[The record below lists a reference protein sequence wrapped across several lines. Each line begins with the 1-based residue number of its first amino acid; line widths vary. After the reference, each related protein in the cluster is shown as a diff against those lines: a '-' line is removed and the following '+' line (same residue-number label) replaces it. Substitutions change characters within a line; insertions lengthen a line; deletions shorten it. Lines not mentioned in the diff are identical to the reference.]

1 MSAVTLIRSAVSSTS
16 EGRSQRQ
23 IGERWVRALSLVA
36 VTVATWMLCTLMG
49 GTWMFVARDMHPHEA
64 LVEVAESL
72 GGPISLAYVFLALF
86 ASVLLVPSLL
96 GLLTQAAQANLGGR
110 EEHLAV
116 LRLIG
121 ATAGEVR
128 GMMILESLR
137 QALVGL
143 VLGSVLYVVT
153 CPVWSLLTFQE
164 KRVGTWE
171 MFTWWV
177 IPAAWIVVLVLAAC
191 SVWLALRRVAVT
203 PLGVTKK
210 IPPKGQ
216 NMITLVLSA
225 VGAVVLYRYLGSLEL
240 APGADAAAFAGM
252 LVVAGG
258 ILTVNALIAVGV
270 IQLLARLS
278 YRVPGAA
285 NYVATRRVGRGAK
298 TTWKRV
304 TALFFVA
311 FIGGIGGR
319 ISAMPDIDDDPALRM
334 ITSDIPAGVVI
345 TVVFAAVLLVSSTLL
360 TQTLAVVEQK
370 QLTKSLYF
378 IGAPAVFH
386 TKVAVRE
393 VGVPMLVVALLGFAM
408 GSLMG
413 VGMVVFQ
420 VDVLDKMVLFGSLV
434 VAALVGCVLAVLGT
448 GRLREKVLLGMGRV
462 KD

>member
-1 MSAVTLIRSAVSSTS
+1 MSAVTLMRSAVSQTS

-49 GTWMFVARDMHPHEA
+49 GTWMFVARNMHPHEA
-64 LVEVAESL
+64 LVAMEQNL
-72 GGPISLAYVFLALF
+72 GEPISLPYVFLALF

-96 GLLTQAAQANLGGR
+96 GLLTQAARANLGGR

-153 CPVWSLLTFQE
+153 CPAWSLLTLQE

-171 MFTWWV
+171 IFTWWV

-216 NMITLVLSA
+216 SVITLVLSV
-225 VGAVVLYRYLGSLEL
+225 VGAVVLYRTLGSLTIT
-240 APGADAAAFAGM
+240 DAQAFAGM

-304 TALFFVA
+304 TALYFVA
-311 FIGGIGGR
+311 FIGGIGSWL
-319 ISAMPDIDDDPALRM
+319 SAVPEIEDQPALHM
-334 ITSDIPAGVVI
+334 ITSDISSGVVI
-345 TVVFAAVLLVSSTLL
+345 TVVFAAVLMVSSTLL
-360 TQTLAVVEQK
+360 TQALSVVEQK
-370 QLTKSLYF
+370 QLTKSFYF
-378 IGAPAVFH
+378 IGAPAAFH

-393 VGVPMLVVALLGFAM
+393 VGMPMLVVSLLGFGM

-413 VGMVVFQ
+413 TIMVV
-420 VDVLDKMVLFGSLV
+420 VHVNVMDKLVLFGVLV
-434 VAALVGCVLAVLGT
+434 VVALIGCVLAVLGT
-448 GRLREKVLLGMGRV
+448 GRLREKVLLGMGRA

>member
-1 MSAVTLIRSAVSSTS
+1 MSSVTLMRSAVSQTS

-36 VTVATWMLCTLMG
+36 VTVASWMMCTLMG
-49 GTWMFVARDMHPHEA
+49 GTWMFVARDRHPHEA
-64 LVEVAESL
+64 LVEVSKDL
-72 GGPISLAYVFLALF
+72 GGPISLEYVFLALF

-96 GLLTQAAQANLGGR
+96 GLLTQAARANLGGR

-153 CPVWSLLTFQE
+153 CPAWSLLTFQE

-171 MFTWWV
+171 MLTWWV

-216 NMITLVLSA
+216 SWITLVLSV
-225 VGAVVLYRYLGSLEL
+225 VGAVVLYRALGSMNL
-240 APGADAAAFAGM
+240 APGADAAAYAGM

-258 ILTVNALIAVGV
+258 ILTVNALIAVGI

-304 TALFFVA
+304 TALYFVA
-311 FIGGIGGR
+311 FIGGIGGWF
-319 ISAMPDIDDDPALRM
+319 SAVPEIEEAPALKM
-334 ITSDIPAGVVI
+334 IAGDIPSGVVI
-345 TVVFAAVLLVSSTLL
+345 TVVFATVLMVSSTLL
-360 TQTLAVVEQK
+360 TQALSVVEQK

-378 IGAPAVFH
+378 IGAPAAFH
-386 TKVAVRE
+386 TKVAARE
-393 VGVPMLVVALLGFAM
+393 VGVPMLLVALLGFGM

-413 VGMVVFQ
+413 TVMVLVH
-420 VDVLDKMVLFGSLV
+420 VNVLDKLVLFGGLV
-434 VAALVGCVLAVLGT
+434 LVALAGCVLAVVGT
-448 GRLREKVLLGMGRV
+448 GRLREQVLLGMGRA

>member
-1 MSAVTLIRSAVSSTS
+1 MSAVTLMRSAVSSTS

-23 IGERWVRALSLVA
+23 IGERWVRALSLVS

-49 GTWMFVARDMHPHEA
+49 GTWMFVARNMHPHEA
-64 LVEVAESL
+64 LVEADPL
-72 GGPISLAYVFLALF
+72 SLAYVFLALF

-96 GLLTQAAQANLGGR
+96 GLLTQAARANLGGR

-143 VLGSVLYVVT
+143 MLGSVLYVVT
-153 CPVWSLLTFQE
+153 CPAWSLLAFQE
-164 KRVGTWE
+164 KRVGAWE
-171 MFTWWV
+171 MLTWWV
-177 IPAAWIVVLVLAAC
+177 IPVAWIVVLVLAAC

-216 NMITLVLSA
+216 SVITLVLSV
-225 VGAVVLYRYLGSLEL
+225 VGAVLLYRYLSSLTI
-240 APGADAAAFAGM
+240 APEADALEFVVV

-304 TALFFVA
+304 TALYFVA
-311 FIGGIGGR
+311 FIGGVGGWF
-319 ISAMPDIDDDPALRM
+319 SAVPEIDEAPALMM
-334 ITSDIPAGVVI
+334 IAGDIPSGVVI
-345 TVVFAAVLLVSSTLL
+345 TVVFATLLMVSSTLL
-360 TQTLAVVEQK
+360 TQALGVVEQK

-378 IGAPAVFH
+378 IGAPAAFH

-393 VGVPMLVVALLGFAM
+393 VGIPMLVVALLGFGM

-413 VGMVVFQ
+413 SVMVFAHVN
-420 VDVLDKMVLFGSLV
+420 VLDKVALFGALV
-434 VAALVGCVLAVLGT
+434 VVALIGCVLAVLGT
-448 GRLREKVLLGMGRV
+448 GRLREKVLAQTGRE

>member
-1 MSAVTLIRSAVSSTS
+1 MSAVTLMRSAVSQTS

-23 IGERWVRALSLVA
+23 IGERWVRALSLVS

-49 GTWMFVARDMHPHEA
+49 GTWMFVGRNMHPHEA
-64 LVEVAESL
+64 LVEVDPL
-72 GGPISLAYVFLALF
+72 SLAYVFLALF

-96 GLLTQAAQANLGGR
+96 GLLTQAARANLGGR
-110 EEHLAV
+110 EEHLAA

-128 GMMILESLR
+128 GMMILESLH
-137 QALVGL
+137 QALIGL
-143 VLGSVLYVVT
+143 VLGSVLYVIT
-153 CPVWSLLTFQE
+153 CPAWSLLTFQE
-164 KRVGTWE
+164 KRVGAWE
-171 MFTWWV
+171 MLTWWV

-216 NMITLVLSA
+216 SVITLVLSV
-225 VGAVVLYRYLGSLEL
+225 VGAVVLYRYLSSLTI
-240 APGADAAAFAGM
+240 APEADALEFVVM

-304 TALFFVA
+304 TALYFVA
-311 FIGGIGGR
+311 FIGGIGSWL
-319 ISAMPDIDDDPALRM
+319 SAVPEIEDQPALHM
-334 ITSDIPAGVVI
+334 ITSDISSGVVI
-345 TVVFAAVLLVSSTLL
+345 TVVFAAVLMVSSTLL
-360 TQTLAVVEQK
+360 TQALSVVEQK
-370 QLTKSLYF
+370 QLTKSFYF
-378 IGAPAVFH
+378 IGAPAAFH

-393 VGVPMLVVALLGFAM
+393 VGMPMLVVSLLGFGM

-413 VGMVVFQ
+413 TIMVV
-420 VDVLDKMVLFGSLV
+420 VHVNVMDKLVLFGVLV
-434 VAALVGCVLAVLGT
+434 VVALIGCVLAVLGT
-448 GRLREKVLLGMGRV
+448 GRLREKVLLGMGRA

>member
-1 MSAVTLIRSAVSSTS
+1 MSAVTLMRSAVSQTS

-23 IGERWVRALSLVA
+23 IGERWMRALSLVS

-49 GTWMFVARDMHPHEA
+49 GTWMFVARNMHPHEA
-64 LVEVAESL
+64 LVEVDPLSM
-72 GGPISLAYVFLALF
+72 AYVFLALF

-96 GLLTQAAQANLGGR
+96 GLLTQAARANLGGR

-153 CPVWSLLTFQE
+153 CPAWSLLAFQE
-164 KRVGTWE
+164 KRVGAWE
-171 MFTWWV
+171 MLTWWV
-177 IPAAWIVVLVLAAC
+177 IPVAWIVVLVLAAC

-216 NMITLVLSA
+216 SVITLVLSV
-225 VGAVVLYRYLGSLEL
+225 VGAVLLYRYLSSLTI
-240 APGADAAAFAGM
+240 APEADALEFVVV

-278 YRVPGAA
+278 YRMPGAA

-304 TALFFVA
+304 TALYFVA
-311 FIGGIGGR
+311 FIGGVGGWF
-319 ISAMPDIDDDPALRM
+319 SAVPEIDEAPALMM
-334 ITSDIPAGVVI
+334 IAGDIPSGVAI
-345 TVVFAAVLLVSSTLL
+345 TVVFATLLMVSSTLL
-360 TQTLAVVEQK
+360 TQALGVVEQK

-378 IGAPAVFH
+378 IGAPAAFH

-393 VGVPMLVVALLGFAM
+393 VGIPMLVVTLLGFGM

-413 VGMVVFQ
+413 TAMVVAH
-420 VDVLDKMVLFGSLV
+420 VNVLDKVALFGALV
-434 VAALVGCVLAVLGT
+434 VVALIGCVLAVLGT
-448 GRLREKVLLGMGRV
+448 GRLREQVLLGMGRA

>member
-1 MSAVTLIRSAVSSTS
+1 MSAVTLMRSAVSSTS

-23 IGERWVRALSLVA
+23 IGERWVRVLSLVA

-49 GTWMFVARDMHPHEA
+49 GTWMFVARNMHPHEA
-64 LVEVAESL
+64 LVEAGS
-72 GGPISLAYVFLALF
+72 ISLAYVFLALF

-96 GLLTQAAQANLGGR
+96 GLLTQAARANLGGR

-153 CPVWSLLTFQE
+153 CPAWSLLTFQE
-164 KRVGTWE
+164 NRVGTRE
-171 MFTWWV
+171 MLTWWV

-216 NMITLVLSA
+216 SVITLVLSV
-225 VGAVVLYRYLGSLEL
+225 VGAVLLYRYLNSINI
-240 APGADAAAFAGM
+240 APEADAAEYVGM

-304 TALFFVA
+304 TALYFVA
-311 FIGGIGGR
+311 FIGGIGGWF
-319 ISAMPDIDDDPALRM
+319 SAVPEVDEGLALKM
-334 ITSDIPAGVVI
+334 IAGDIPSGVAI
-345 TVVFAAVLLVSSTLL
+345 TVVFATVLMVSSTLL
-360 TQTLAVVEQK
+360 TQALSVVEQK

-378 IGAPAVFH
+378 IGAHASFH

-393 VGVPMLVVALLGFAM
+393 VGMPMLVVSLLGFGM

-413 VGMVVFQ
+413 MVLVN
-420 VDVLDKMVLFGSLV
+420 VNVMDKLVLFGALV
-434 VAALVGCVLAVLGT
+434 AVALVGCVLAVVGT
-448 GRLREKVLLGMGRV
+448 GRLREKVLLGMGRA

>member
-1 MSAVTLIRSAVSSTS
+1 MSAVTLMRSAVSQTS

-49 GTWMFVARDMHPHEA
+49 GTWMFLARDLHPHEA
-64 LVEVAESL
+64 LVEIAESM
-72 GGPISLAYVFLALF
+72 GGPISIAYIFLALF
-86 ASVLLVPSLL
+86 ACVLLVPSLL
-96 GLLTQAAQANLGGR
+96 GLLTQAARANLGGR
-110 EEHLAV
+110 EEHLAA

-143 VLGSVLYVVT
+143 VLGSVLYIVT
-153 CPVWSLLTFQE
+153 CPAWSLLTFQE
-164 KRVGTWE
+164 KRVGAWE
-171 MFTWWV
+171 MLTWWV
-177 IPAAWIVVLVLAAC
+177 IPIAWIVVLVLAAC

-216 NMITLVLSA
+216 NMITLVLSV
-225 VGAVVLYRYLGSLEL
+225 VGAVVLYRYLSSLTI
-240 APGADAAAFAGM
+240 APQADALEFGAL

-258 ILTVNALIAVGV
+258 ILMFNALIAVGV

-278 YRVPGAA
+278 YWVPGAA

-304 TALFFVA
+304 TALYFVA
-311 FIGGIGGR
+311 FIGGVGAW
-319 ISAMPDIDDDPALRM
+319 ISAVPDIEDEPALKM
-334 ITSDIPAGVVI
+334 ITGDIPSGVAI
-345 TVVFAAVLLVSSTLL
+345 TAVFAAVLLVSSTLL
-360 TQTLAVVEQK
+360 TQALSVVEQK

-378 IGAPAVFH
+378 IGAPAAFH

-393 VGVPMLVVALLGFAM
+393 VGVPMLVVALLGFGM

-413 VGMVVFQ
+413 TIMVMVH
-420 VDVLDKMVLFGSLV
+420 VNVLDKVALFGALV
-434 VAALVGCVLAVLGT
+434 AVALVGCVLAVVGT
-448 GRLREKVLLGMGRV
+448 GRLREQVLMGMGRAN
-462 KD
+462 D

>member
-1 MSAVTLIRSAVSSTS
+1 MSAVTLMRSAVSSTS

-49 GTWMFVARDMHPHEA
+49 GTWMFVARNMHPHEA
-64 LVEVAESL
+64 LVEVDPL
-72 GGPISLAYVFLALF
+72 SLAYVFLALF

-96 GLLTQAAQANLGGR
+96 GLLTQAARANLGGR
-110 EEHLAV
+110 EEHLAA

-137 QALVGL
+137 QALIGL
-143 VLGSVLYVVT
+143 VLGSVLYVIT
-153 CPVWSLLTFQE
+153 CPAWSLLTFQE
-164 KRVGTWE
+164 KRVGAWE
-171 MFTWWV
+171 MLTWWV

-191 SVWLALRRVAVT
+191 SVWLALRRGAVT

-216 NMITLVLSA
+216 SVITLVLSV
-225 VGAVVLYRYLGSLEL
+225 VGAVVLYRYLSSLTI
-240 APGADAAAFAGM
+240 APEADALEFVVM
-252 LVVAGG
+252 LVVAGS

-304 TALFFVA
+304 TALYFVA
-311 FIGGIGGR
+311 FIGGIGSWF
-319 ISAMPDIDDDPALRM
+319 SAVPEIDEAPALKM
-334 ITSDIPAGVVI
+334 IAADIPSGVAI

-360 TQTLAVVEQK
+360 TQALSVVEQK

-378 IGAPAVFH
+378 IGAPAAFH

-393 VGVPMLVVALLGFAM
+393 VGMPMLVVALLGFGM

-413 VGMVVFQ
+413 TAMVIAHVN
-420 VDVLDKMVLFGSLV
+420 VLDKVALFGALV
-434 VAALVGCVLAVLGT
+434 VVALISCVLAVLGT
-448 GRLREKVLLGMGRV
+448 GRLREKVLRGMGRAN
-462 KD
+462 D

>member
-1 MSAVTLIRSAVSSTS
+1 MSAVTLMRSAVSQTS

-23 IGERWVRALSLVA
+23 IGERWVRVLSLVA

-49 GTWMFVARDMHPHEA
+49 GTWMFVRRNMHPHEA
-64 LVEVAESL
+64 LMEVD
-72 GGPISLAYVFLALF
+72 PISLAYVFLALF
-86 ASVLLVPSLL
+86 ASLLLVPSLL
-96 GLLTQAAQANLGGR
+96 GLLTQAARANLGGR

-153 CPVWSLLTFQE
+153 CPAWSLLTFQE
-164 KRVGTWE
+164 KRVGAWE
-171 MFTWWV
+171 MLTWWV
-177 IPAAWIVVLVLAAC
+177 IPAAWIVVLVLAVC

-216 NMITLVLSA
+216 SVITLVLSV
-225 VGAVVLYRYLGSLEL
+225 VGAVVLYRYLSSLTI
-240 APGADAAAFAGM
+240 APEADALEFVAV

-258 ILTVNALIAVGV
+258 ILTVNALIAVGI

-304 TALFFVA
+304 TALYFVA
-311 FIGGIGGR
+311 FIGSYGTWV
-319 ISAMPDIDDDPALRM
+319 SAIPSFEEDPVIKM
-334 ITSDIPAGVVI
+334 ITGDIPSGVAI

-360 TQTLAVVEQK
+360 TQALSVVEQK
-370 QLTKSLYF
+370 QLTKSFYF
-378 IGAPAVFH
+378 IGAPAAFH
-386 TKVAVRE
+386 TKVAARE
-393 VGVPMLVVALLGFAM
+393 VGVPMLVVALLGFGM

-413 VGMVVFQ
+413 TVMVLVH
-420 VDVLDKMVLFGSLV
+420 VNVMDKLVLFGALV
-434 VAALVGCVLAVLGT
+434 VVALIGCVLAVLGT
-448 GRLREKVLLGMGRV
+448 GRLREKVLLGMGRAN
-462 KD
+462 D

>member
-1 MSAVTLIRSAVSSTS
+1 MSAVTLMRSAVSQTS

-36 VTVATWMLCTLMG
+36 VTVSTWMLCTLMG
-49 GTWMFVARDMHPHEA
+49 GTWMFFARDLHPHEA
-64 LVEVAESL
+64 LVEIEESM
-72 GGPISLAYVFLALF
+72 GGPISIAYIFLALF
-86 ASVLLVPSLL
+86 ACVLLVPSLL
-96 GLLTQAAQANLGGR
+96 GLLTQAARANLGGR

-153 CPVWSLLTFQE
+153 CPAWSLLTFQD
-164 KRVGTWE
+164 KPVGAWE
-171 MFTWWV
+171 MLTWWV
-177 IPAAWIVVLVLAAC
+177 IPIAWIVVLVLAAC

-216 NMITLVLSA
+216 NMITLVLSL
-225 VGAVVLYRYLGSLEL
+225 VGAVVLYRYLSSLTI
-240 APGADAAAFAGM
+240 APQADALEFGAL

-258 ILTVNALIAVGV
+258 VLTVNALIAVGV

-278 YRVPGAA
+278 YWVPGAA

-304 TALFFVA
+304 TALYFVA
-311 FIGGIGGR
+311 FIGGVGAW
-319 ISAMPDIDDDPALRM
+319 ISAVPDIEDEPALKM
-334 ITSDIPAGVVI
+334 ITGDIPSGVAI
-345 TVVFAAVLLVSSTLL
+345 TAVFAAVLLVSSTLL
-360 TQTLAVVEQK
+360 TQALSVVEQK

-378 IGAPAVFH
+378 IGAPAAFH

-393 VGVPMLVVALLGFAM
+393 VGVPMLVVALLGFGM

-413 VGMVVFQ
+413 TIMVMVH
-420 VDVLDKMVLFGSLV
+420 VDVSDKVALFAALV
-434 VAALVGCVLAVLGT
+434 AVALVGCVLAVVGT
-448 GRLREKVLLGMGRV
+448 GRLREQVLLGMGRA

>member
-1 MSAVTLIRSAVSSTS
+1 MSAVTLMRSAVSQTS

-49 GTWMFVARDMHPHEA
+49 GTWMFVERDMHPHEP
-64 LVEVAESL
+64 LVEVDPL
-72 GGPISLAYVFLALF
+72 SLAYVFLALF

-96 GLLTQAAQANLGGR
+96 GLLTQAARANLGGR

-121 ATAGEVR
+121 ATTGEVR

-143 VLGSVLYVVT
+143 TLGSVLYVVT
-153 CPVWSLLTFQE
+153 CPAWSLLAFQE
-164 KRVGTWE
+164 KRVGAWE
-171 MFTWWV
+171 IFTWWV
-177 IPAAWIVVLVLAAC
+177 IPATWIVVLVLAAC

-216 NMITLVLSA
+216 NIITLALSV
-225 VGAVVLYRYLGSLEL
+225 VGAVVLYRYLSSLTI
-240 APGADAAAFAGM
+240 APEADALEFM
-252 LVVAGG
+252 VVLVVAGG

-304 TALFFVA
+304 TALYFVA
-311 FIGGIGGR
+311 FIAGIGSWF
-319 ISAMPDIDDDPALRM
+319 SAVPEFDEAPALKM
-334 ITSDIPAGVVI
+334 IAGDIPSGVVI
-345 TVVFAAVLLVSSTLL
+345 TVVFATVLLISSTLL
-360 TQTLAVVEQK
+360 TQALSVVEQK

-378 IGAPAVFH
+378 IGAPAAFH

-393 VGVPMLVVALLGFAM
+393 VGVPMLVVALLGFGM

-413 VGMVVFQ
+413 TAMVVAH
-420 VDVLDKMVLFGSLV
+420 VNVLDKVLLFGALV
-434 VAALVGCVLAVLGT
+434 VVALLGCVLAVLGT
-448 GRLREKVLLGMGRV
+448 GRLREKVLLGMGRAN
-462 KD
+462 D